1 VSAAHGTRWGY
12 HQLRPSEARRLVRD
26 AGVGPGHLV
35 LDLGAGT
42 GAITKPLLA
51 TGATV
56 IAVELH
62 PGRAAVLNQ
71 RFWDSG
77 CRVVVQD
84 LTAWK
89 VPDRPFRVVANPPF
103 AVLATLLRLLTA
115 PRSQLVRADL
125 VVPDY
130 VAARWARGA
139 APLRGFT
146 ARRRRVLSACAFQP
160 PSSRPAAVLTLY
172 RIRQRPRHRARRR

>member
-1 VSAAHGTRWGY
+1 VSAGQGTRWGY
-12 HQLRPSEARRLVRD
+12 HQLRPSDARRLVRD
-26 AGVGPGHLV
+26 AGVGPGDLV
-35 LDLGAGT
+35 VDLGAGT
-42 GAITKPLLA
+42 GAITGPLIA
-51 TGATV
+51 SGATV

-62 PGRAAVLNQ
+62 PWRATLLDR
-71 RFWDSG
+71 RFHDAG

-84 LTAWK
+84 LTEWK
-89 VPDRPFRVVANPPF
+89 RPDRPFRVVANPPF

-115 PRSQLVRADL
+115 PHSQLVRADI

-139 APLRGFT
+139 VPLRGFT
-146 ARRRRVLSACAFQP
+146 ARRLRILSPYAFQP

-172 RIRQRPRHRARRR
+172 RIHRHPRPRSGRR